1 MRGCGARI
9 YDLGMVRNSCE
20 WNVGRVLEIAVP
32 RGYESP
38 ADVDAM
44 IGMIR
49 ERVAAMPPEVSHVTI
64 ADWRGCR
71 VLTTSAA
78 ERVLEMLRVANPRTE
93 RSAML
98 HLRDSPTAV
107 MQFLRLV
114 REAEHPARRLFTD
127 PGELVAWVS
136 EVLTPPE
143 VARVRTFLGLDEGAL
158 HASLVSALSAPPGS
172 RRRA

>member
-1 MRGCGARI
+1 LRGCVARN
-9 YDLGMVRNSCE
+9 YDRWMVRNSCE

-32 RGYESP
+32 RGYESA

-49 ERVAAMPPEVSHVTI
+49 ERVAAMPPDVSHVTI

-93 RSAML
+93 RSALL

-114 REAEHPARRLFTD
+114 READHPARRLFTD
-127 PGELVAWVS
+127 PRELVAWVS
-136 EVLTPPE
+136 EALTPPE
-143 VARVRTFLGLDEGAL
+143 VERIRSFLGLDEGAL
-158 HASLVSALSAPPGS
+158 RGSLVSALTTPPGG

>member
-1 MRGCGARI
+1 LRGRDAAI

-20 WNVGRVLEIAVP
+20 WNVGRVLEVAVP
-32 RGYESP
+32 CGYESA

-49 ERVAAMPPEVSHVTI
+49 ERVAAMPPDLSHVTI

-93 RSAML
+93 RSALL
-98 HLRDSPTAV
+98 HLRESPTAV

-127 PGELVAWVS
+127 VGELVAWVS

-158 HASLVSALSAPPGS
+158 RGSMVGALTTPPGG

>member
-1 MRGCGARI
+1 
-9 YDLGMVRNSCE
+9 MVRNSCE
-20 WNVGRVLEIAVP
+20 WNVGRVLEVAVP
-32 RGYESP
+32 CGYESA

-44 IGMIR
+44 ISMIR
-49 ERVAAMPPEVSHVTI
+49 ERVAAMPLDVSHVTI

-78 ERVLEMLRVANPRTE
+78 ERALDMMRGTNSRTE

-98 HLRDSPTAV
+98 HLRESPTAV
-107 MQFLRLV
+107 MQFLRLA

-127 PGELVAWVS
+127 PDELVAWVA

-143 VARVRTFLGLDEGAL
+143 VARVRSFLGLDGAAR
-158 HASLVSALSAPPGS
+158 HASFGSALSTPPG